1 MAIDKKAISYAAF
14 LALLLIATA
23 ALLWWISSVFVEL
36 DQSTLA
42 VFLAALLAF
51 SGNWYSQYAISVRS
65 VKEGHREQK
74 VKVYTECIASF
85 VKVHDFIKKEPTA
98 NLHDQ
103 KWFLC
108 EMAAVNENLLL
119 WGSSDAIISWRAYTN
134 IADNNEEP
142 AIIALKGVDGFLR
155 AMRDDLGF
163 SNRGLGENEL
173 AILLAS
179 GPTKA
184 R

>member
-1 MAIDKKAISYAAF
+1 MAVDKKAISYAAF

-119 WGSSDAIISWRAYTN
+119 WGSSCPTSACVRQIGVSVFKWFETDGLISQRRDWL
-134 IADNNEEP
+134 I
-142 AIIALKGVDGFLR
+142 GF
-155 AMRDDLGF
+155 
-163 SNRGLGENEL
+163 
-173 AILLAS
+173 
-179 GPTKA
+179 KV
-184 R
+184 